1 MTNDE
6 RQAEQEKNQKVCDY
20 NDAQAYL
27 KNTDYRARK
36 VAFEIAAAV
45 KQIIALNGLDIPTP
59 IYDAYI
65 SDETNKAQEK
75 RDTINRLRPEIEG

>member
-1 MTNDE
+1 MANDE
-6 RQAEQEKNQKVCDY
+6 KQEELERNQKVCDY

-27 KNTDYRARK
+27 NNTDYRARK

-45 KQIIALNGLDIPTP
+45 KQIIQLNNLNIPTP

-65 SDETNKAQEK
+65 ADETNKAQAK
-75 RDTINRLRPEIEG
+75 RDLINELRPEIEG